1 MELWGYLL
9 VLACTVS
16 LGVTGFCTWWT
27 TTRTTAANFEQS
39 IRVIAA
45 TALEASTRAE
55 QLEAKMAT
63 WRTEFANLADAVEDT
78 LHQIETKRKRVET
91 AEGRQ
96 RRAQGQQQAAAEPQL
111 PLSRDDLLGPIRAR
125 VYGGHQQ

>member
-1 MELWGYLL
+1 VELWGYLL

-16 LGVTGFCTWWT
+16 LGVTGVCTWWT

-78 LHQIETKRKRVET
+78 LAQIETKRKRVET
-91 AEGRQ
+91 AQGRQ
-96 RRAQGQQQAAAEPQL
+96 RRSEAQVQEPQL
-111 PLSRDDLLGPIRAR
+111 PLSRDDLLAPIRAR
-125 VYGGHQQ
+125 VYGSGQQ

>member
-16 LGVTGFCTWWT
+16 LIISGFCAWWT
-27 TTRTTAANFEQS
+27 TTRTTDAHFEQS
-39 IRVIAA
+39 IRMIAA
-45 TALEASTRAE
+45 TALESNTRAE

-96 RRAQGQQQAAAEPQL
+96 RRGAAQVPAEPQL

-125 VYGGHQQ
+125 VYGSGQQ